1 MRPSFL
7 RLTRRMKVNVIT
19 LLHVINLK
27 HRGQWRQCMRAD
39 GGQPSSEEE
48 RILVHCDLD
57 AFFASVEILHRNLDP
72 NRPLIIGSDPQ
83 GGRGRGIVSTCNYAA
98 RTYGIRSAMP
108 IGEAWRRCPGAP
120 FGPGHYING
129 TRGLYSRAS
138 RKVMAILR
146 EPAQHFEKAGIDEA
160 YLDITQTV
168 DGDWDAA
175 YALCR
180 ELQSSI
186 EDQLGLTAS
195 FGIAPTRILAK
206 MSSEI
211 NKPNGIFRLLP
222 DETLDFFTGRSLRDV
237 PGIGPKRATQL
248 AEWGFNSVDEAY
260 ELGELA
266 LGRIAGERFSS
277 WLVNVVD
284 GSTSREVSPL
294 RSRKSIGKENTFGT
308 DQTDKEHV
316 LQHLQSLVHHVMTKA
331 KSIGVAGRLCEVKI
345 RYTGFETHTHGRS
358 IPVAMDDVDVFARL
372 AERLFAL
379 NVDHKRSIRLIG
391 FRLGQLAMPSTR
403 QAKLLLEEE

>member
-27 HRGQWRQCMRAD
+27 HRGQWRRCMRAD
-39 GGQPSSEEE
+39 DVQPSSEEE

-57 AFFASVEILHRNLDP
+57 AFFASVEILHRSLDP

-331 KSIGVAGRLCEVKI
+331 KSIAVAGRLCEVKI

-358 IPVAMDDVDVFARL
+358 IPVAMDDVDVFSRL

>member
-1 MRPSFL
+1 
-7 RLTRRMKVNVIT
+7 
-19 LLHVINLK
+19 
-27 HRGQWRQCMRAD
+27 MRAD
-39 GGQPSSEEE
+39 DVQPSSNEE

-57 AFFASVEILHRNLDP
+57 AFFASVEILHRDLDP

-146 EPAQHFEKAGIDEA
+146 EPAEHFEKAGIDEA

-180 ELQSSI
+180 ELQSSV
-186 EDQLGLTAS
+186 EEQLGLTAS

-222 DETLDFFTGRSLRDV
+222 DETLEFFTGRSLRDV

-248 AEWGFNSVDEAY
+248 AEWGFNNVDEAY

-277 WLVNVVD
+277 WLINVVD

-294 RSRKSIGKENTFGT
+294 RSRKSIGKEHTFAA

>member
-1 MRPSFL
+1 MPGEQAPPA
-7 RLTRRMKVNVIT
+7 NE
-19 LLHVINLK
+19 
-27 HRGQWRQCMRAD
+27 Q
-39 GGQPSSEEE
+39 E
-48 RILVHCDLD
+48 RILIHCDLD
-57 AFFASVEILHRNLDP
+57 AFFASVEILHRDLDP
-72 NRPLIIGSDPQ
+72 ERPLIIGSDPK

-138 RKVMAILR
+138 RKVMAVLR
-146 EPAQHFEKAGIDEA
+146 KPAEHFEKAGIDEA
-160 YLDITQTV
+160 YLDVTKAV

-180 ELQSSI
+180 TLQESI
-186 EDQLGLTAS
+186 ESEVGLTAS

-211 NKPNGIFRLLP
+211 NKPKGIFRLLP
-222 DETLDFFTGRSLRDV
+222 DETLDFFTERSLRDV

-248 AEWGFNSVDEAY
+248 AEWGFNTVDEAY
-260 ELGELA
+260 EIGEIA
-266 LGRIAGERFSS
+266 LGRIAGDRFAS
-277 WLVNVVD
+277 WLIRVVD
-284 GSTSREVSPL
+284 GMTSREVSPL
-294 RSRKSIGKENTFGT
+294 RSRKSIGKENTFSN
-308 DQTDKEHV
+308 DQNDQERVLEH
-316 LQHLQSLVHHVMTKA
+316 LKHLVQHVMGKA
-331 KSIGVAGRLCEVKI
+331 KEIGVSGRLCEVKI

-358 IPVAMDDVDVFARL
+358 IPVAMDDIDVFSRL

-379 NVDHKRSIRLIG
+379 NVEHGRPIRLIG
-391 FRLGQLAMPSTR
+391 FRLGQLDMPSTR

>member
-1 MRPSFL
+1 MSGEQAPPA
-7 RLTRRMKVNVIT
+7 NE
-19 LLHVINLK
+19 
-27 HRGQWRQCMRAD
+27 Q
-39 GGQPSSEEE
+39 E
-48 RILVHCDLD
+48 RILIHCDLD
-57 AFFASVEILHRNLDP
+57 AFFASVEILHRDLDP
-72 NRPLIIGSDPQ
+72 ERPLIIGSDPK

-138 RKVMAILR
+138 RKVMAVLR
-146 EPAQHFEKAGIDEA
+146 KPAEHFEKAGIDEA
-160 YLDITQTV
+160 YPDVTKAV

-180 ELQSSI
+180 TLQESI
-186 EDQLGLTAS
+186 ESEVGLTAS

-211 NKPNGIFRLLP
+211 NKPKGIFRLLP
-222 DETLDFFTGRSLRDV
+222 DETLDFFTERSLRDV

-248 AEWGFNSVDEAY
+248 AEWGFNTVDEAY
-260 ELGELA
+260 EIGEIA
-266 LGRIAGERFSS
+266 LGRIAGDRFAS
-277 WLVNVVD
+277 WLIRVVD
-284 GSTSREVSPL
+284 GTTSREVSPL
-294 RSRKSIGKENTFGT
+294 RSRKSIGKENTFSN
-308 DQTDKEHV
+308 DQNDQERVLEH
-316 LQHLQSLVHHVMTKA
+316 LKHLVQHVMGKA
-331 KSIGVAGRLCEVKI
+331 KEIGVSGRLCEVKI

-358 IPVAMDDVDVFARL
+358 IPVAMDDIDVFSRL

-379 NVDHKRSIRLIG
+379 NVEHGRPIRLIG
-391 FRLGQLAMPSTR
+391 FRLGQLDMPSTR

>member
-1 MRPSFL
+1 MSGEQAPPA
-7 RLTRRMKVNVIT
+7 ND
-19 LLHVINLK
+19 
-27 HRGQWRQCMRAD
+27 Q
-39 GGQPSSEEE
+39 E
-48 RILVHCDLD
+48 RILIHCDLD
-57 AFFASVEILHRNLDP
+57 AFFASVEILHRDLDP
-72 NRPLIIGSDPQ
+72 ERPLIIGSDPK

-138 RKVMAILR
+138 RKVMAVLR
-146 EPAQHFEKAGIDEA
+146 KPAEHFEKAGIDEA
-160 YLDITQTV
+160 YLDVTQAV
-168 DGDWDAA
+168 GGDWDAA

-180 ELQSSI
+180 KLQASI
-186 EDQLGLTAS
+186 ESEVGLTAS

-211 NKPNGIFRLLP
+211 NKPKGIFRLLP
-222 DETLDFFTGRSLRDV
+222 DETLDFFAERSLRDV

-248 AEWGFNSVDEAY
+248 AEWGFNTVDEAY
-260 ELGELA
+260 EIGEIA
-266 LGRIAGERFSS
+266 LGRIAGERFAS
-277 WLVNVVD
+277 WLVRVVD
-284 GSTSREVSPL
+284 GTTSREVSPL
-294 RSRKSIGKENTFGT
+294 RSRKSIGKENTFSS
-308 DQTDKEHV
+308 DQNDQQMV
-316 LQHLQSLVHHVMTKA
+316 LGHLKHLVQHVMTKA
-331 KSIGVAGRLCEVKI
+331 KEIGVSGRLCEVKI

-358 IPVAMDDVDVFARL
+358 IPVAMDDIDVFSRL

-379 NVDHKRSIRLIG
+379 NVDHGRPIRLIG
-391 FRLGQLAMPSTR
+391 FRLGQLDMPSTR

>member
-1 MRPSFL
+1 M
-7 RLTRRMKVNVIT
+7 N
-19 LLHVINLK
+19 
-27 HRGQWRQCMRAD
+27 
-39 GGQPSSEEE
+39 GGDSSSDPNGE

-57 AFFASVEILHRNLDP
+57 AFFASVEILHRDLDP
-72 NRPLIIGSDPQ
+72 SRPLIIGSDPK

-98 RTYGIRSAMP
+98 RAFGIRSAMP

-120 FGPGHYING
+120 FGTGHYING

-138 RKVMAILR
+138 RKVMELLR
-146 EPAQHFEKAGIDEA
+146 PPAEHFEKAGIDEA
-160 YLDITQTV
+160 YLDITKAV
-168 DGDWDAA
+168 DGDWDKA

-180 ELQSSI
+180 QLQDTI
-186 EDQLGLTAS
+186 EEQVGLTAS

-211 NKPNGIFRLLP
+211 NKPKGIFRLLP
-222 DETLDFFTGRSLRDV
+222 DETQEFFVNRSLRDV

-248 AEWGFNSVDEAY
+248 AEWGFNSVDEAC

-266 LGRIAGERFSS
+266 LGRIAGERFAS
-277 WLVNVVD
+277 WLIRVVD
-284 GSTSREVSPL
+284 GATSSEVSPL
-294 RSRKSIGKENTFGT
+294 RSRKSIGKEHTFGQ
-308 DQTDKEHV
+308 DQNDQERV
-316 LQHLQSLVHHVMTKA
+316 LNHLKTLVELVMTKA
-331 KSIGVAGRLCEVKI
+331 KTIGVAGRLCEVKI

-358 IPVAMDDVDVFARL
+358 IPVAMDDLDVFSRL

-379 NVDHKRSIRLIG
+379 NVEHNRPVRLIG
-391 FRLGQLAMPSTR
+391 FRLGQLDMPTTR